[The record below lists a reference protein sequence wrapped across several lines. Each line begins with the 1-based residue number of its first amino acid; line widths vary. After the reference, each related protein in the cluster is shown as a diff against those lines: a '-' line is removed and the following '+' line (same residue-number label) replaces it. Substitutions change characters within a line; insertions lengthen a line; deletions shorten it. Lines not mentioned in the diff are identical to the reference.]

1 MAEIGNL
8 SKMLQQRIHTF
19 AVQTSA
25 IFKKIEDRL
34 TPAFQRVFEAPDRR
48 IVWTGIDSLDGTD
61 RAILV
66 SGYMGLKV
74 GDIISIQD
82 QTITIDEKNV
92 NEYNKFVKFAFP
104 IIMLEL
110 ASVDELV
117 EHMNRMS
124 KIVTAMDVPPEQLAK
139 MLDKIADAFETKLLN
154 DPTKIDL
161 IDSVTKPESVLGFE
175 ASALSDEQ
183 IRKLK
188 LYEKHEIGT
197 LN

>member
-161 IDSVTKPESVLGFE
+161 IDSVTKPESVLVFE